1 MGVRTVNEVGGAAVD
16 MADHPPVK
24 LDRLGVLLVNLGT
37 PESTDVPTVRRYL
50 REFLSDPRVIEVNP
64 WLWKPILYGI
74 ILTTRPPKT
83 AEAYRQIWME
93 EHYESPLRHYTR
105 LQAEL
110 LQERMDPNGET
121 LMIDWAMRYGVPRIG
136 DRLEA
141 MTEAGCDKIV
151 IVPLYPQYSAST
163 TASVNDAAFD
173 ALKTLRW
180 QPAVRTAPAFHD
192 DESYVEAVAAGIER
206 HLKTLDWEPE
216 VILASFHGLPKRYFL
231 AGVPYHCHC
240 AKTARMV
247 RERLGLTKDQFRLT
261 FQSRFGT
268 EEWLQPYTDKTIEA
282 LAEEGVKKIAVV
294 CPGFVADCVETL
306 EEIGIQAR
314 ETFEEGGGT
323 HFTTIPCINADVE
336 AIDMLEALVIRE
348 LSGWW
353 KPAEAEANEGTQPV
367 RMAGE

>member
-1 MGVRTVNEVGGAAVD
+1 MGVRTVHKVDGAAVD

-93 EHYESPLRHYTR
+93 EHDESPLRHYTR
-105 LQAEL
+105 LQAEM
-110 LQERMDPNGET
+110 LQERMDPSGET
-121 LMIDWAMRYGVPRIG
+121 LMIDWAMRYGVPRIS
-136 DRLEA
+136 DRLAA

-180 QPAVRTAPAFHD
+180 QPAKRPTHITSVL
-192 DESYVEAVAAGIER
+192 SLVYQ
-206 HLKTLDWEPE
+206 KTLSTAQNVKSKCLTWCQPQA
-216 VILASFHGLPKRYFL
+216 VFIQPQTIKLWHSATKWVNTKLPSTL
-231 AGVPYHCHC
+231 C
-240 AKTARMV
+240 AAKPIKSQT
-247 RERLGLTKDQFRLT
+247 
-261 FQSRFGT
+261 
-268 EEWLQPYTDKTIEA
+268 
-282 LAEEGVKKIAVV
+282 
-294 CPGFVADCVETL
+294 GFAMPVTPHAATTL
-306 EEIGIQAR
+306 IS
-314 ETFEEGGGT
+314 
-323 HFTTIPCINADVE
+323 P
-336 AIDMLEALVIRE
+336 
-348 LSGWW
+348 
-353 KPAEAEANEGTQPV
+353 
-367 RMAGE
+367 